1 MKKAKST
8 HLLHGQPC
16 NIYDPKPHRYLR
28 SASKRKWWRWQER
41 HWMTDSYLYLETKTI
56 IQQHNPSFAVSTIW
70 STLIDPTILE
80 NIKRKA
86 LGHRYFKPNVK
97 LFSRTA
103 NSSGFETPAG
113 NASLC
118 GQSSPCQTHALALQR
133 LQMNRSIAIAFA
145 GRNSAL
151 LESTCYLFPEVNT
164 TYKGKKERKEF

>member
-1 MKKAKST
+1 
-8 HLLHGQPC
+8 
-16 NIYDPKPHRYLR
+16 
-28 SASKRKWWRWQER
+28 
-41 HWMTDSYLYLETKTI
+41 MTDSYLYLETKTI

-118 GQSSPCQTHALALQR
+118 GRSSPCQTHALALQR